1 MSASAKTRPTLL
13 LTRPE
18 PAARRFCAQFRAR
31 FGEDWPVVIS
41 PLMQIVARH
50 PVLPEAEAVIFTSQ
64 NAVAPFVALSPAAG
78 RVAFCVGQKTAQ
90 VARAAG
96 FSVIEGPG
104 DAQALVPLIRAHHH
118 GAALLHARGQEVAVA
133 LADLLNSAGIETKE
147 AVLYAQ
153 EPRPLSAE
161 ARALLQQP
169 APVLLP
175 LFSPR
180 SAEMMAQAA
189 LGVKAPLWVAAISPA
204 VVRAMGD
211 LPAAQVDVAHNP
223 DAEAVLEALA
233 RLAGLDKAG

>member
-1 MSASAKTRPTLL
+1 LSASAKTRPTLL

-50 PVLPEAEAVIFTSQ
+50 PALPKAEAVIFTSQ

-169 APVLLP
+169 

-180 SAEMMAQAA
+180 SAELMAQVA